1 MSVFPRL
8 VVSDHCAQDD
18 DELSHDGGDRDLE
31 GLSLAGQPLGKVA
44 EVSVRADCGHSG
56 HVKAG
61 ADLAAPPAN
70 SSLSALLPAVAIIG
84 GQPGE
89 RHGGGSWDMSE
100 LREEGQ
106 DRLRGHGPDAGQ
118 RLHKA
123 AVVAERL
130 VAAGERANFFFD
142 QGELLFK
149 RRKMAFKAD
158 ANRLQGGVLDP
169 ACLGLDHVLEF
180 GAPSH

>member
-1 MSVFPRL
+1 MGGFLVEEFTVWSSRKGGNALSGIAKSADVCNDLPCLGSSGLSVFPRL

-18 DELSHDGGDRDLE
+18 DEFSHDGGDRDLE

-84 GQPGE
+84 G
-89 RHGGGSWDMSE
+89 
-100 LREEGQ
+100 
-106 DRLRGHGPDAGQ
+106 
-118 RLHKA
+118 
-123 AVVAERL
+123 
-130 VAAGERANFFFD
+130 
-142 QGELLFK
+142 
-149 RRKMAFKAD
+149 
-158 ANRLQGGVLDP
+158 
-169 ACLGLDHVLEF
+169 
-180 GAPSH
+180 